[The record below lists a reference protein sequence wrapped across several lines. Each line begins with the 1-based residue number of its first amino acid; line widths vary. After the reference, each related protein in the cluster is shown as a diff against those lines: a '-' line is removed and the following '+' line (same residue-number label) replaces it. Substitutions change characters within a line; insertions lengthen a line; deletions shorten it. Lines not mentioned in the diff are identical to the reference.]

1 MGRQHDQHIK
11 IIQLKRFITMFKAMC
26 VQNADKA
33 DAFVFEN
40 YY

>member
-1 MGRQHDQHIK
+1 MGHQLDQRIK
-11 IIQLKRFITMFKAMC
+11 IILKLKRYVTMFKPIC

-40 YY
+40 R